1 MIFNLTVS
9 IFIND
14 ALAYL
19 LTRSFYLIALSIMK
33 MKFLPAQMDA
43 KVVLIAAPQ
52 ANLSTSTELI
62 KSFSDPIENFDLNSL
77 PLLLPEES
85 YACTFSVSKNVGTSL
100 GSIGV
105 PEIKWCSYMG
115 EHGIVKGNMVQL
127 EYSIPSQ
134 PNIMIATDGQIQI
147 DCIRSPSSAV
157 IGIDFEVTLRITNS
171 TSKQM
176 SLRLICRDTVR
187 SSFSSSS
194 ALMTEVSSS
203 SNLET
208 LNLAAGNVATRGR
221 AGTQLFVTGLS
232 KADIGILGP
241 ELYIDIQIIVCAVDL
256 GLQELVGIVVQDT
269 SSLKEHPPSKSLMK
283 IMITSDY

>member
-1 MIFNLTVS
+1 LIFALIVS
-9 IFIND
+9 ISINYVI
-14 ALAYL
+14 AYL
-19 LTRSFYLIALSIMK
+19 LTRSIYFITLSIMK

-52 ANLSTSTELI
+52 ANLSTST
-62 KSFSDPIENFDLNSL
+62 KMMNSFSYPMENIDLNSL

-85 YACTFSVSKNVGTSL
+85 YACTFSVSKNVGSSL
-100 GSIGV
+100 RSIGV

-127 EYSIPSQ
+127 EYNIPSQ
-134 PNIMIATDGQIQI
+134 PNIMTVTDGQIQI
-147 DCIRSPSSAV
+147 DCIRSPPSAV

-171 TSKQM
+171 TSKQL
-176 SLRLICRDTVR
+176 SLQLICRDAVR
-187 SSFSSSS
+187 SSFSSYS
-194 ALMTEVSSS
+194 ALMTEVPSS
-203 SNLET
+203 SNLES
-208 LNLAAGNVATRGR
+208 LSLAAGNVGAGGR

-241 ELYIDIQIIVCAVDL
+241 KLYMDIQITVCAVDL

-269 SSLKEHPPSKSLMK
+269 SSLKEYPPSNSLMK
-283 IMITSDY
+283 VMITSG

>member
-1 MIFNLTVS
+1 MNYAI
-9 IFIND
+9 
-14 ALAYL
+14 AYL
-19 LTRSFYLIALSIMK
+19 LTRSFYFITLSIMK

-43 KVVLIAAPQ
+43 KVVLITAPQ
-52 ANLSTSTELI
+52 ANLSTSTKLI

-85 YACTFSVSKNVGTSL
+85 YACTFSVSKNVGSSL
-100 GSIGV
+100 RSIGV

-127 EYSIPSQ
+127 EYNIPSQ
-134 PNIMIATDGQIQI
+134 PNIIIATDGQIQI

-171 TSKQM
+171 TSKQL
-176 SLRLICRDTVR
+176 SLRLICRDAVR
-187 SSFSSSS
+187 SSFCSSS
-194 ALMTEVSSS
+194 ALMTEVPSS

-208 LNLAAGNVATRGR
+208 LSLAAGTEGR

-241 ELYIDIQIIVCAVDL
+241 ELYMDIQITVCAVDL

-269 SSLKEHPPSKSLMK
+269 SSLKEYPPSKSLMK
-283 IMITSDY
+283 IMISSG